1 MSSSLTSNRNFLTP
15 VGFKLTMDSTRYGN
29 VEYFITTVML
39 PTITL
44 GEISTPFRN
53 RQGYM
58 PDDKVGF
65 DTLTVRMLIDE
76 DMNNYREIFDW
87 LNNNALSAGKLE
99 FCDMTLNILSSKSKV
114 NKQVRFTS
122 AFPTA
127 INGVEFNTQNSDIEY
142 LQADVTFRF
151 DEMSFIS

>member
-15 VGFKLTMDSTRYGN
+15 VGFKLTMDSTKYGN
-29 VEYFITTVML
+29 VEYFITTVSL
-39 PTITL
+39 PTVTL

-65 DTLTVRMLIDE
+65 DTLTVRMMIDE
-76 DMNNYREIFDW
+76 DMNNYDEI
-87 LNNNALSAGKLE
+87 LNWINHNALSEGRLE
-99 FCDMTLNILSSKSKV
+99 FCDMTLNILSSKSRV
-114 NKQVRFTS
+114 NKQIRFTA

-127 INGVEFNTQNSDIEY
+127 LSGVEFNTQNSDIEY

-151 DEMSFIS
+151 DEMRFIS